1 MQLVTL
7 EQANTIADVAI
18 KYGADQGWNPLTIA
32 VYDSMGC
39 LRVVKQPDGCPPVRS
54 QIAMGKAWG
63 AYFWQQPSRTMAGRL
78 PQVAPLFNSLVSMT
92 DGQMV
97 PVTGGVLIK
106 DADGNV
112 LGTAGASGDQSMK
125 DEAAV
130 IEGIKAAGLISD
142 PAEQDLG

>member
-7 EQANTIADVAI
+7 EQANTIADVTI
-18 KYGADQGWNPLTIA
+18 KTAEDNGWAPLTVA

-39 LRVVKQPDGCPPVRS
+39 LRLVKQPDGCPPVRS

-78 PQVAPLFNSLVSMT
+78 PQVAPLFNSLVAMT

-97 PVTGGVLIK
+97 PVIGGVLIK

-112 LGTAGASGDQSMK
+112 LGTAGCSGDQSAK
-125 DEAAV
+125 DEAAL
-130 IEGIKAAGLISD
+130 IAGIKAAGLVSD
-142 PAEQDLG
+142 PAEPDLG